1 MFREFWANRN
11 DARLDAMHGCAILC
25 TNREDGMNGPKRE
38 GEYPDR
44 DIDLQEHLA
53 GKLVEALDMAEA
65 AGWGRIEAA
74 TAMVEAAI
82 AIQQGETGTAPD
94 E

>member
-1 MFREFWANRN
+1 
-11 DARLDAMHGCAILC
+11 
-25 TNREDGMNGPKRE
+25 MNGPKHE

-44 DIDLQEHLA
+44 DIDLQEQLA
-53 GKLVEALDMAEA
+53 GKLVEALDAAEA
-65 AGWGRIEAA
+65 AGWDRIDAA

-82 AIQQGETGTAPD
+82 AIHQGETGTAPD